1 MTNKRIAYWVGSV
14 LVLSLLNS
22 ACSIPRIALRSEN
35 KSVPASYAGSQDTT
49 NTGQINTRGYFTDP
63 YLYALIDMALY
74 NNQELNITKQEIQI
88 ANNEIL
94 ARQGAY
100 MPTVNVGGGA
110 GVEKVSR
117 YTSKGAADEITD
129 IKPGL
134 QTPAV
139 LPNAYLGAF
148 ASWEV
153 DIWHKLRNAR
163 KSAVVTYLGSIE
175 GRNFTVTNIVSEIAN
190 NYYELLTLD
199 TQLDIIQ
206 RNLVILNNALSI
218 VRQEK
223 EAAKVTELAVRR
235 FEAEVLKTK
244 SLQYDI
250 QQNIVE
256 KENRINFLV
265 GRFPQRV
272 QRDSQIFNNLVP
284 NTMLAGIPSQL
295 LVNRPDIRQAE
306 RNLEAANLDVGVA
319 RANFLPSLNITG
331 SVGLM
336 AFNPIYLF
344 NAPQSLM
351 ASLLGDLTG
360 PWINRRGITALYRTA
375 SARQIQAVYNY
386 ERTVLNA
393 HIEVANQLAYINNM
407 AGKYTTKSSQ
417 VDALVQSTSISLK
430 LFASARADYMEV
442 LLTQRDV
449 LEARMELAETKM
461 RQLHATVNTYRA
473 LGGGWR

>member
-1 MTNKRIAYWVGSV
+1 MSNKQIAFWAGSV
-14 LVLSLLNS
+14 LALTLLNS
-22 ACSIPRIALRSEN
+22 ACSIPRIALKPVN
-35 KSVPASYAGSQDTT
+35 KSVPASYNGSSDST
-49 NTGQINTRGYFTDP
+49 NTGQINTRDYFTDP
-63 YLYALIDMALY
+63 YLYALIDTALH
-74 NNQELNITKQEIQI
+74 NNQELNITTQEIQI

-110 GVEKVSR
+110 GTEKVSR
-117 YTSKGAADEITD
+117 YTSRGAADAVTD

-134 QTPAV
+134 ETPEI

-163 KSAVVTYLGSIE
+163 KSAVATYLGSIE

-190 NYYELLTLD
+190 NYYELLSLD
-199 TQLDIIQ
+199 NQLDIIQ
-206 RNLVILNNALSI
+206 RNLVILNSALSI

-235 FEAEVLKTK
+235 FEAEVLKTQ

-256 KENRINFLV
+256 KENRINFMV

-272 QRDSQIFNNLVP
+272 QRDSRNFNNLVP
-284 NTMLAGIPSQL
+284 NTMLAGIPAQL

-331 SVGLM
+331 SLGLM

-360 PWINRRGITALYRTA
+360 PWINRRGITALYQTA
-375 SARQIQAVYNY
+375 SAKQIQAVYNY

-393 HIEVANQLAYINNM
+393 HIEVANQLAAINNM
-407 AGKYTTKSSQ
+407 ASKYSTKSSQ

-449 LEARMELAETKM
+449 LEARMDLVETKM
-461 RQLHATVNTYRA
+461 RQLNATVNTYRA

>member
-1 MTNKRIAYWVGSV
+1 MSNKRVAYWVGGV
-14 LVLSLLNS
+14 LALSLLNS
-22 ACSIPRIALRSEN
+22 ACSIPRLALRSEN
-35 KSVPASYAGSQDTT
+35 KAVPASYAGSSDSA
-49 NTGQINTRGYFTDP
+49 NSGHLAARAYFTDP
-63 YLYALIDMALY
+63 YLSALIDTALH
-74 NNQELNITKQEIQI
+74 NNQELNITTQEIQI

-100 MPTVNVGGGA
+100 MPTVNIGGGA

-117 YTSKGAADEITD
+117 YTSKGAADAVTD

-134 QTPAV
+134 ETPEV

-163 KSAVVTYLGSIE
+163 KSAVATYLGSIE

-190 NYYELLTLD
+190 NYYELLSLD
-199 TQLDIIQ
+199 TQLEIIQ

-235 FEAEVLKTK
+235 FEAEVLKTQ

-272 QRDSQIFNNLVP
+272 QRDAQTFTKLVP
-284 NTMLAGIPSQL
+284 NTMLAGVPAQL
-295 LVNRPDIRQAE
+295 LENRPDIRQAE

-331 SVGLM
+331 SLGLM

-344 NAPQSLM
+344 NAPQSIM

-360 PWINRRGITALYRTA
+360 PWINRRAITALYRTA
-375 SARQIQAVYNY
+375 SAKQIQAVYNY

-407 AGKYTTKSSQ
+407 ASKYATKSSQ
-417 VDALVQSTSISLK
+417 VDALVQSTNISLK

-449 LEARMELAETKM
+449 LEARMELVDTKI
-461 RQLHATVNTYRA
+461 RQLNATVNTYRA

>member
-49 NTGQINTRGYFTDP
+49 NTGQINARDYFTDP
-63 YLYALIDMALY
+63 YLYALIDTALY

-163 KSAVVTYLGSIE
+163 KSAVATYLGSIE

-284 NTMLAGIPSQL
+284 NTMLAGVPSQL